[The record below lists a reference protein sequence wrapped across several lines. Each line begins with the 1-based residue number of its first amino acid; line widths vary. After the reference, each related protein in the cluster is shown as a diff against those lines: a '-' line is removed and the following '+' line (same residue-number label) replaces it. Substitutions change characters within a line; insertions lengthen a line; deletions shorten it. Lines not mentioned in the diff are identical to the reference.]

1 MKLINEG
8 KKMTM
13 HPLKFLKNATIT
25 KTIENIISKNA
36 KNAKKQKKTNS
47 HGSLIKIY

>member
-13 HPLKFLKNATIT
+13 HPLTFFKNATLT
-25 KTIENIISKNA
+25 TTIANIISKNA
-36 KNAKKQKKTNS
+36 KNAKKKKKINS